1 MLEEKDITKHC
12 DSRVLRRARNIA
24 RATDSIHTRKC
35 LYEPQA
41 VGKFK
46 LRARVA
52 SGQDWRQSYDVEI
65 DVDEL
70 EHKIRSYD
78 CTCQAALSQMGMC
91 KHVAAAALAFVEH
104 PETYLGYVANRSAV
118 SSEGIVRLL
127 ESALGGHPAPA
138 LAASESQDEP
148 EDDVGKGGSG
158 CAPKVKKAAKGEFF
172 DMATIDISKMSPE
185 DKITWEALAKK
196 YSDNGENEEPAIHPD
211 VKKALEEVAEMRKSM
226 ELEKL
231 EGVAK
236 KYEIIG
242 KKAPELA
249 QKLYD
254 LKQAGEQHYNDYV
267 ALLDEQV
274 AMANSGIYKEYGSSR
289 SATDLSATV
298 AEVMKA
304 NPNMTREQAIV
315 QAFES
320 NPALDPFTGRVK

>member
-1 MLEEKDITKHC
+1 ESLLQFADEASSLMEGWAA
-12 DSRVLRRARNIA
+12 S
-24 RATDSIHTRKC
+24 
-35 LYEPQA
+35 
-41 VGKFK
+41 VGK
-46 LRARVA
+46 AEDP
-52 SGQDWRQSYDVEI
+52 GED
-65 DVDEL
+65 
-70 EHKIRSYD
+70 
-78 CTCQAALSQMGMC
+78 
-91 KHVAAAALAFVEH
+91 
-104 PETYLGYVANRSAV
+104 
-118 SSEGIVRLL
+118 
-127 ESALGGHPAPA
+127 
-138 LAASESQDEP
+138 P
-148 EDDVGKGGSG
+148 EDFDGGADENDQEEEDDMDENTMTVGK
-158 CAPKVKKAAKGEFF
+158 AV
-172 DMATIDISKMSPE
+172 IDISKMSPE

-196 YSDNGENEEPAIHPD
+196 YGDNGESEEPAIHPD

-242 KKAPELA
+242 KKAPEPA

-274 AMANSGIYKEYGSSR
+274 AMANPGIYTEYGSSR

-304 NPNMTREQAIV
+304 NPHMTREQAIV

-320 NPALDPFTGRVK
+320 NPALDPF

>member
-1 MLEEKDITKHC
+1 MKKNKLSNMELPSVDLCKMGANQRAKIKLYKSAPEGENDMEHITK
-12 DSRVLRRARNIA
+12 SMGTAQVQE
-24 RATDSIHTRKC
+24 TT
-35 LYEPQA
+35 Y
-41 VGKFK
+41 
-46 LRARVA
+46 
-52 SGQDWRQSYDVEI
+52 
-65 DVDEL
+65 
-70 EHKIRSYD
+70 
-78 CTCQAALSQMGMC
+78 ALC
-91 KHVAAAALAFVEH
+91 K
-104 PETYLGYVANRSAV
+104 S
-118 SSEGIVRLL
+118 L
-127 ESALGGHPAPA
+127 ESIIADDSLDAVEKQQMMEESLQQFTDEATGLMGDWAEAIGKADDDEEAPKD
-138 LAASESQDEP
+138 EPEDDDQGEEDEP

-158 CAPKVKKAAKGEFF
+158 CAPKVKKAAKGEVF

-196 YSDNGENEEPAIHPD
+196 YGDNGESEEPAIHPD

>member
-1 MLEEKDITKHC
+1 MRKNKLSNMEIDSVDLCKKGANQKAHIKLYKSAPGGENDMEQITKSVGAAQVRETTGTLC
-12 DSRVLRRARNIA
+12 KSLESIIADDSLSAVEKQQMMKESLLQFADEA
-24 RATDSIHTRKC
+24 SSLMEGWAAS
-35 LYEPQA
+35 
-41 VGKFK
+41 VGK
-46 LRARVA
+46 AEDP
-52 SGQDWRQSYDVEI
+52 GED
-65 DVDEL
+65 
-70 EHKIRSYD
+70 
-78 CTCQAALSQMGMC
+78 
-91 KHVAAAALAFVEH
+91 
-104 PETYLGYVANRSAV
+104 
-118 SSEGIVRLL
+118 
-127 ESALGGHPAPA
+127 
-138 LAASESQDEP
+138 P
-148 EDDVGKGGSG
+148 EDFDGGADENDQEEEDDMDENTMTVGK
-158 CAPKVKKAAKGEFF
+158 AV
-172 DMATIDISKMSPE
+172 IDIGKMSPE
-185 DKITWEALAKK
+185 DKIAVEALAKK
-196 YSDNGENEEPAIHPD
+196 YGGDAAGGNEPAIHPD
-211 VKKALEEVAEMRKSM
+211 VRKALDEVAELRKSM

-249 QKLYD
+249 RKLYD

-298 AEVMKA
+298 AEVVKA

>member
-1 MLEEKDITKHC
+1 
-12 DSRVLRRARNIA
+12 
-24 RATDSIHTRKC
+24 
-35 LYEPQA
+35 
-41 VGKFK
+41 
-46 LRARVA
+46 
-52 SGQDWRQSYDVEI
+52 
-65 DVDEL
+65 
-70 EHKIRSYD
+70 
-78 CTCQAALSQMGMC
+78 
-91 KHVAAAALAFVEH
+91 
-104 PETYLGYVANRSAV
+104 
-118 SSEGIVRLL
+118 
-127 ESALGGHPAPA
+127 
-138 LAASESQDEP
+138 
-148 EDDVGKGGSG
+148 
-158 CAPKVKKAAKGEFF
+158 
-172 DMATIDISKMSPE
+172 
-185 DKITWEALAKK
+185 
-196 YSDNGENEEPAIHPD
+196 
-211 VKKALEEVAEMRKSM
+211 MRKSM

>member
-1 MLEEKDITKHC
+1 MRKNKLSNMEIDSVDLCKKGANQKAQIKLYKSAPGGETDMEQITKSVGAAQVRETTGTLC
-12 DSRVLRRARNIA
+12 KSLESIIADDSLSAVEKQQMMKESLLQFADEA
-24 RATDSIHTRKC
+24 SSLMEGWAAS
-35 LYEPQA
+35 
-41 VGKFK
+41 VGK
-46 LRARVA
+46 AEDP
-52 SGQDWRQSYDVEI
+52 GED
-65 DVDEL
+65 
-70 EHKIRSYD
+70 
-78 CTCQAALSQMGMC
+78 
-91 KHVAAAALAFVEH
+91 
-104 PETYLGYVANRSAV
+104 
-118 SSEGIVRLL
+118 
-127 ESALGGHPAPA
+127 
-138 LAASESQDEP
+138 P
-148 EDDVGKGGSG
+148 EDFDGGADENDQEEEDDMDENTMTVGK
-158 CAPKVKKAAKGEFF
+158 AV
-172 DMATIDISKMSPE
+172 IDISKMSPE

-196 YSDNGENEEPAIHPD
+196 YGDNGESEEPAIHPD

>member
-1 MLEEKDITKHC
+1 MRKNKLSNMEIDSVDLCKKGANQKAHIKLYKSAPGGENDMEQITKSVGAAQVRETTGTLC
-12 DSRVLRRARNIA
+12 KSLESIIADDSLSAVEKQQMMKESLLQFADEA
-24 RATDSIHTRKC
+24 SSLMEGWAAS
-35 LYEPQA
+35 
-41 VGKFK
+41 VGK
-46 LRARVA
+46 AEDP
-52 SGQDWRQSYDVEI
+52 GED
-65 DVDEL
+65 
-70 EHKIRSYD
+70 
-78 CTCQAALSQMGMC
+78 
-91 KHVAAAALAFVEH
+91 
-104 PETYLGYVANRSAV
+104 
-118 SSEGIVRLL
+118 
-127 ESALGGHPAPA
+127 
-138 LAASESQDEP
+138 P
-148 EDDVGKGGSG
+148 EDFDGGADENDQEEEDDMDENTMTVGK
-158 CAPKVKKAAKGEFF
+158 AV
-172 DMATIDISKMSPE
+172 IDISKMSPE

-196 YSDNGENEEPAIHPD
+196 YGDNGESEEPAIHPD

-254 LKQAGEQHYNDYV
+254 LKRAGEQHYNDYV

-274 AMANSGIYKEYGSSR
+274 AMVDSGIYKEYGSSR

>member
-1 MLEEKDITKHC
+1 MEQITKSVGAAQVRETTGTLC
-12 DSRVLRRARNIA
+12 KSLESIIADDSLSAVEKQQMMKESLLQFADEA
-24 RATDSIHTRKC
+24 SSLMEGWAAS
-35 LYEPQA
+35 
-41 VGKFK
+41 VGK
-46 LRARVA
+46 AEDP
-52 SGQDWRQSYDVEI
+52 GED
-65 DVDEL
+65 
-70 EHKIRSYD
+70 
-78 CTCQAALSQMGMC
+78 
-91 KHVAAAALAFVEH
+91 
-104 PETYLGYVANRSAV
+104 
-118 SSEGIVRLL
+118 
-127 ESALGGHPAPA
+127 
-138 LAASESQDEP
+138 P
-148 EDDVGKGGSG
+148 EDFDGGADENDQEEEDDMDENTMTVGK
-158 CAPKVKKAAKGEFF
+158 AV
-172 DMATIDISKMSPE
+172 IDISKMSPE

-196 YSDNGENEEPAIHPD
+196 YGDNGESEEPAIHPD

>member
-1 MLEEKDITKHC
+1 
-12 DSRVLRRARNIA
+12 
-24 RATDSIHTRKC
+24 
-35 LYEPQA
+35 
-41 VGKFK
+41 
-46 LRARVA
+46 
-52 SGQDWRQSYDVEI
+52 
-65 DVDEL
+65 
-70 EHKIRSYD
+70 
-78 CTCQAALSQMGMC
+78 
-91 KHVAAAALAFVEH
+91 
-104 PETYLGYVANRSAV
+104 
-118 SSEGIVRLL
+118 
-127 ESALGGHPAPA
+127 
-138 LAASESQDEP
+138 
-148 EDDVGKGGSG
+148 
-158 CAPKVKKAAKGEFF
+158 
-172 DMATIDISKMSPE
+172 MATIDISKMSPE

-211 VKKALEEVAEMRKSM
+211 VKKALEEVAETRKSM

>member
-1 MLEEKDITKHC
+1 MRKNKLSNMEIDSVDLCKKGANQKAHIKLYKSAPGGENDMEQITKSVGAAQVRETTGTLC
-12 DSRVLRRARNIA
+12 KSLESIIADDSLSAVEKQQMMKESLLQFADEA
-24 RATDSIHTRKC
+24 SSLMEGWAAS
-35 LYEPQA
+35 
-41 VGKFK
+41 VGK
-46 LRARVA
+46 AEDP
-52 SGQDWRQSYDVEI
+52 GED
-65 DVDEL
+65 
-70 EHKIRSYD
+70 
-78 CTCQAALSQMGMC
+78 
-91 KHVAAAALAFVEH
+91 
-104 PETYLGYVANRSAV
+104 
-118 SSEGIVRLL
+118 
-127 ESALGGHPAPA
+127 
-138 LAASESQDEP
+138 P
-148 EDDVGKGGSG
+148 EDFDGGADENDQEEEDDMDENTMTVGK
-158 CAPKVKKAAKGEFF
+158 AV
-172 DMATIDISKMSPE
+172 IDISKMSPE
-185 DKITWEALAKK
+185 DKFTWEALAKK
-196 YSDNGENEEPAIHPD
+196 YGDNGESEEPAIHPD

-254 LKQAGEQHYNDYV
+254 LKRAGEQHYNDYV

-274 AMANSGIYKEYGSSR
+274 AMADSGIYKEYGSSR